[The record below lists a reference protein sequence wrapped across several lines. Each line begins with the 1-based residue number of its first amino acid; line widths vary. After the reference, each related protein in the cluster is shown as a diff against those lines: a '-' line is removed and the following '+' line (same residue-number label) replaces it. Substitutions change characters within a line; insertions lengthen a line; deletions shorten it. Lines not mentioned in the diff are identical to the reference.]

1 MELSTTDKLLIYHLS
16 GDLGDSER
24 PYADLGVKCGL
35 TEEEVINKIK
45 IFQENGLIRRLGAI
59 LWHQQSGF
67 AVNAMLV
74 WRIPEERISEVGV
87 KLAALSYV
95 SHCYQRC
102 PLPVWPFNLYT
113 MIHAK
118 SKESLQKQIDEMD
131 VICQA
136 EEWKVLES
144 LKEFK
149 KTSLRYFAPS
159 V

>member
-1 MELSTTDKLLIYHLS
+1 MELSKADKLLIYHLS

-24 PYADLGVKCGL
+24 PYADLGEKCGL
-35 TEEEVINKIK
+35 TEGEVIDKIK
-45 IFQENGLIRRLGAI
+45 LFQENGLIRRLGAI
-59 LWHQQSGF
+59 LWHQRSGIS
-67 AVNAMLV
+67 VNAMLV
-74 WRIPEERISEVGV
+74 WRIPEDRISEVGV

-118 SKESLQKQIDEMD
+118 TKEILDLQVKEMAN
-131 VICQA
+131 ICQA
-136 EEWKVLES
+136 EEWKILES

-149 KTSLRYFAPS
+149 KTSIRYFTPTD
-159 V
+159 